1 MYNNLDDTL
10 DHSIDSDTIQS
21 YNNRITLNLSS
32 KKGFYLV
39 RRKIGRRKKVEIGYF
54 TTSYTPESK
63 IVNAVTG
70 YRYRDEDPK
79 CKYVVGSIQEDL
91 LFKVSISNGETGQ
104 EPILLFYDS
113 PEQCEKH
120 QHFTLNQP
128 IKEKWLNKKMQY
140 LHTMRLQQN

>member
-1 MYNNLDDTL
+1 M
-10 DHSIDSDTIQS
+10 DHSVDSDTIQS
-21 YNNRITLNLSS
+21 YVNRANIQLSG

-39 RRKIGRRKKVEIGYF
+39 RRKIGRRKKAEIGYF
-54 TTSYTPESK
+54 STSYTPESK

-91 LFKVSISNGETGQ
+91 LFKVNISNGETNQ
-104 EPILLFYDS
+104 EPVLLFYDS

-120 QHFTLNQP
+120 QHLILNQTV
-128 IKEKWLNKKMQY
+128 KENWLNKKMQY
-140 LHTMRLQQN
+140 LHAMRLQNS